1 MEAGGSTDGNHQFVR
16 THKRINESGITEYA
30 VMEFTPDQ
38 VSANSRRVEEKGE
51 GRMEKGEGKG
61 ERQEELPF

>member
-1 MEAGGSTDGNHQFVR
+1 M
-16 THKRINESGITEYA
+16 NESGITEYA
-30 VMEFTPDQ
+30 VIEFTPDQ